1 MIFPVTL
8 LDLAGSIALLLWGI
22 HMVQT
27 GVQRTF
33 GPKLRAVL
41 GRALETRFRA
51 FLAGLGVTAIL
62 QSSTATGLMTAGFCA
77 GGLVDLVP
85 ALAVMLGANVG
96 TTLIVQVLS
105 FDIAAASP
113 VLVLIGFLMF
123 RRGSNPQTHDL
134 GRVFIGLGLTLLA
147 LHQLLELM
155 TQYEDEPSLRM
166 WLGAVS
172 TAPFLDVLLA
182 AAVTWAAHSSV
193 AVVLLVMSLASKG
206 VVPPNAAIALVLGAN
221 LGSAINP
228 VLEGSSGNDPAGKRL
243 AVGNLM
249 NRGVGILVA
258 LALLPQ
264 IGRLFVTMEPDRA
277 RLVADF
283 HTIFNIALACAFFPF
298 LKPYADLLRWLFP
311 PKVDP
316 LDPSRPLY
324 LDPAAR
330 ETPIVA
336 LGAAAREAMRIAD
349 TLEKMLLGAREALV
363 IGDRKQISETKR
375 LDDVLDHLNSA
386 IKAYLT
392 TLDPDALSEADHRR
406 LHEILGFSMN
416 LELAGDVVVQNFLP
430 HVSKRLKRGL
440 SLSKEEEVEL
450 KGMMDRLIANLRVAT
465 SVFVTED
472 PRAALLLADEK
483 TVFRDAETAATRSHF
498 GRLRAGGVDTAE
510 IGAITLDLLRDM
522 KLINSHIVA
531 AAAYPILERAG
542 KLLPSRIATDALP
555 D

>member
-1 MIFPVTL
+1 MSFPVTL
-8 LDLAGSIALLLWGI
+8 LDLAGSIALLLWGM

-27 GVQRTF
+27 GVLRTF
-33 GPKLRAVL
+33 GPKLRGIL
-41 GRALETRFRA
+41 GHALKTRVRA

-62 QSSTATGLMTAGFCA
+62 QSSTATGLMVAGFSA

-105 FDIAAASP
+105 FDVAAASP
-113 VLVLIGFLMF
+113 VLILIGVLLF
-123 RRGSNPQTHDL
+123 RRGSNPQTHDF

-147 LHQLLELM
+147 LHQLLGLM

-166 WLGAVS
+166 FLGAVA
-172 TAPFLDVLLA
+172 TVPFLDVLLA

-193 AVVLLVMSLASKG
+193 AVVLLVMSLASRG
-206 VVPPNAAIALVLGAN
+206 VVPPDAAIALALGAN

-228 VLEGSSGNDPAGKRL
+228 VLEGAAGNDPASRRL

-249 NRGVGILVA
+249 NRGVGVLVG
-258 LALLPQ
+258 LALLSP
-264 IGRLFVTMEPDRA
+264 IGRLLVTFEPDKG

-283 HTIFNIALACAFFPF
+283 HTAFNLALAFVFFPF
-298 LKPYADLLRWLFP
+298 LTPYADFLRWLFP
-311 PKVDP
+311 AKADP
-316 LDPSRPLY
+316 LDPSLPLY

-336 LGAAAREAMRIAD
+336 LGAAAREAMRLAD
-349 TLEKMLLGAREALV
+349 TLEKMLLGAREAMV

-375 LDDVLDHLNSA
+375 LDDVLDHLNTA

-392 TLDPDALSEADHRR
+392 TLDPDALSEGDHRR
-406 LHEILGFSMN
+406 LQEIMAFSMN
-416 LELAGDVVVQNFLP
+416 MEQAGDVVEQNFLP

-440 SLSKEEEVEL
+440 SLSKEGEVEL

-465 SVFVTED
+465 SIFVTED
-472 PRAALLLADEK
+472 PRAARLLADEK
-483 TVFRDAETAATRSHF
+483 PTFRDAETAATRSHF
-498 GRLRAGGVDTAE
+498 ERLRAGGGDAVETGT
-510 IGAITLDLLRDM
+510 IHLDLLRDM

-531 AAAYPILERAG
+531 AAAYPILERQG
-542 KLLPSRIATDALP
+542 KLLASRIAMDALP

>member
-1 MIFPVTL
+1 MVFPVTL
-8 LDLAGSIALLLWGI
+8 LDLAGAIALLLWGM

-33 GPKLRAVL
+33 GAKLRGIL
-41 GRALETRFRA
+41 GHALKTRVRA

-62 QSSTATGLMTAGFCA
+62 QSSTAAGLMVAGFSA

-113 VLVLIGFLMF
+113 VLILIGVLMF

-193 AVVLLVMSLASKG
+193 AVVLLVMSLASRG

-228 VLEGSSGNDPAGKRL
+228 VLEGAAGNDPAGRRL

-249 NRGVGILVA
+249 NRGVGVLVG
-258 LALLPQ
+258 LALLSP
-264 IGRLFVTMEPDRA
+264 IGRLLVTFEPDKA

-283 HTIFNIALACAFFPF
+283 HTAFNFALAFLFFPF

-311 PKVDP
+311 AKADP
-316 LDPSRPLY
+316 LDPSRPVY

-336 LGAAAREAMRIAD
+336 LGAAAREAMRLAD
-349 TLEKMLLGAREALV
+349 TLEKMLLGAREAMV
-363 IGDRKQISETKR
+363 VGDRKQISETKR
-375 LDDVLDHLNSA
+375 LDDVLDHLNTA
-386 IKAYLT
+386 IKAYLG
-392 TLDPDALSEADHRR
+392 TLDPDALSEGDHRR
-406 LHEILGFSMN
+406 LQEIMAFSMN
-416 LELAGDVVVQNFLP
+416 MEQAGDVVEQNFLP

-440 SLSKEEEVEL
+440 SFSKEGEAEL
-450 KGMMDRLIANLRVAT
+450 KEMMDRLIANLRVAT
-465 SVFVTED
+465 SIFVTED
-472 PRAALLLADEK
+472 PRAARLLADEK
-483 TVFRDAETAATRSHF
+483 PAFRDAETAATRSHF
-498 GRLRAGGVDTAE
+498 EQLRTGGADAVETGT
-510 IGAITLDLLRDM
+510 IQLDLLRDM

-531 AAAYPILERAG
+531 AAAYPILERQG
-542 KLLPSRIATDALP
+542 KLLASRIATDALP

>member
-8 LDLAGSIALLLWGI
+8 LDLAGAIALLLWGM

-33 GPKLRAVL
+33 GAKLRGIL
-41 GRALETRFRA
+41 GHALKTRVRA

-62 QSSTATGLMTAGFCA
+62 QSSTATGLMVAGFSA

-105 FDIAAASP
+105 FDVAAASP
-113 VLVLIGFLMF
+113 VLILIGVLMF

-147 LHQLLELM
+147 LHQLLGLM

-193 AVVLLVMSLASKG
+193 AVVLLVMSLASRG
-206 VVPPNAAIALVLGAN
+206 VVPPDAAIALVLGAN

-228 VLEGSSGNDPAGKRL
+228 VLEGAAGNDPAGRRL
-243 AVGNLM
+243 AVGNLL
-249 NRGVGILVA
+249 NRGVGVLGG
-258 LALLPQ
+258 LAFLLP
-264 IGRLFVTMEPDRA
+264 IGRLLVTFEPDKA

-283 HTIFNIALACAFFPF
+283 HTTFNLALAVVFFPF

-311 PKVDP
+311 AKADP

-336 LGAAAREAMRIAD
+336 LGAAAREAMRLAD
-349 TLEKMLLGAREALV
+349 ALEKMLLGAREAMV

-375 LDDVLDHLNSA
+375 LDDVLDHLNTA

-392 TLDPDALSEADHRR
+392 TLDPDALSEGDHRR
-406 LHEILGFSMN
+406 LQEIMAFSMN
-416 LELAGDVVVQNFLP
+416 MEQAGDVVEQNFLP
-430 HVSKRLKRGL
+430 HVTKRLKRGL
-440 SLSKEEEVEL
+440 SFSKEGEAEL

-465 SVFVTED
+465 SIFVTED
-472 PRAALLLADEK
+472 PRAARLLADEK
-483 TVFRDAETAATRSHF
+483 PAFRDAETAATRSHF
-498 GRLRAGGVDTAE
+498 ERLRAGGGDAVDTGT
-510 IGAITLDLLRDM
+510 IHLDLLRDM

-531 AAAYPILERAG
+531 AAAYPILERQG
-542 KLLPSRIATDALP
+542 KLLASRIATDALP

>member
-1 MIFPVTL
+1 MVFPVTL
-8 LDLAGSIALLLWGI
+8 LDLAGSIALLLWGM

-33 GPKLRAVL
+33 GSKLRGIL
-41 GRALETRFRA
+41 GHALKTRARA
-51 FLAGLGVTAIL
+51 FFAGLGVTAIL
-62 QSSTATGLMTAGFCA
+62 QSSTATGLMVAGFSA

-105 FDIAAASP
+105 FDVAAASP
-113 VLVLIGFLMF
+113 ILILIGVLLF
-123 RRGSNPQTHDL
+123 RRGSNPQTHDF

-147 LHQLLELM
+147 LHQLLGLM

-166 WLGAVS
+166 LLGAVA
-172 TAPFLDVLLA
+172 TVPFLDVLLA
-182 AAVTWAAHSSV
+182 AAMTWAAHSSV
-193 AVVLLVMSLASKG
+193 AVVLLVMSLASRG
-206 VVPPNAAIALVLGAN
+206 VVPPDAAIALVLGAN

-228 VLEGSSGNDPAGKRL
+228 VLEGAAGNDPAGRRL

-249 NRGVGILVA
+249 NRGVGVLVG
-258 LALLPQ
+258 LALLSP
-264 IGRLFVTMEPDRA
+264 IGRLLVTFEPDKS

-283 HTIFNIALACAFFPF
+283 HTAFNLALAFGFFPF

-311 PKVDP
+311 AKADP
-316 LDPSRPLY
+316 LDPSRPIY

-336 LGAAAREAMRIAD
+336 LGAAAREAMRLAD
-349 TLEKMLLGAREALV
+349 TLEKMLLGAREAMV
-363 IGDRKQISETKR
+363 IGDRKQISDTKR
-375 LDDVLDHLNSA
+375 LDDVLDHLNTA

-392 TLDPDALSEADHRR
+392 TLDPDALSEGDHRR
-406 LHEILGFSMN
+406 LQEIMAFSMN
-416 LELAGDVVVQNFLP
+416 MEQAGDVVEQNFLP

-440 SLSKEEEVEL
+440 SFSKEGEVEL

-465 SVFVTED
+465 SIFVTED
-472 PRAALLLADEK
+472 PRAARLLADEK
-483 TVFRDAETAATRSHF
+483 PAFRDAETAATRSHF
-498 GRLRAGGVDTAE
+498 ERLRAGGPDTVE
-510 IGAITLDLLRDM
+510 TSTIRLDLLRDM

-531 AAAYPILERAG
+531 AAAYPILERQG
-542 KLLPSRIATDALP
+542 KLLASRIAMDALP